1 MQLVIRVLKLLA
13 LKTIDQFDT
22 LILKASYSIH
32 KLTALFDSLIMFT
45 FPYRVMDKCLYD
57 CADIGLDILL
67 NMYSYDIIQE
77 RDKKLWNVIN
87 NEDQSP
93 FDHPSPKNT

>member
-1 MQLVIRVLKLLA
+1 MQLVIRVLQLLA
-13 LKTIDQFDT
+13 LKAIDQFDT
-22 LILKASYSIH
+22 LILEASYSIH
-32 KLTALFDSLIMFT
+32 KLTALFDSSIMST

-57 CADIGLDILL
+57 CADIDLDILL

-77 RDKKLWNVIN
+77 RDKKLWNIIN